1 MDWDFSLFLFKNS
14 FLWYKIHFKLKHLR
28 EYQNPMKVGII
39 GLPQTGKKTL
49 FQILTGNVA
58 LDPAKANKPVPGAAD
73 IMDSR
78 FNTLVDMY
86 QPKKQVRARLD
97 LVLLPKLEAET
108 IASGEIFRD
117 IADMDAICHVIRA
130 FEDDAVYH
138 AQGSVNAWRDFG
150 NVNAE
155 LLMHDQ
161 IFAEKRIQR
170 LADEVKKIKD
180 EARQK
185 ELALMQ
191 RIQEHLEQENPL
203 RLMELTSDED
213 KMIRSYPFITRKKM
227 VIAVN
232 VAEED
237 LGNQDLLARF
247 VPTCQ
252 AQAIEVMLVSAKVEA
267 EIALL
272 DTASEKQEFLGA
284 LGIEETALEMLTRLC
299 LRSLNLI
306 SFFTV
311 SKDEVRQWLVRQEST
326 APQAA
331 GVIHSDLERGF
342 IRAEVFS
349 YNDLISFGSEADLK
363 KAGRFYV
370 EGKTYLVKDGD
381 ILNIR
386 FSV

>member
-1 MDWDFSLFLFKNS
+1 
-14 FLWYKIHFKLKHLR
+14 
-28 EYQNPMKVGII
+28 MKVGII
-39 GLPQTGKKTL
+39 GLPQAGKKTL
-49 FQILTGNVA
+49 FQILTGNE
-58 LDPAKANKPVPGAAD
+58 LTEPAKAGKPVPGAAD
-73 IMDSR
+73 ILDSR
-78 FNTLVDMY
+78 FDTLVAMY
-86 QPKKQVRARLD
+86 EPKKQVRARLD

-108 IASGEIFRD
+108 IAKGDVFRD
-117 IADMDAICHVIRA
+117 IADMDAVCHVIRA

-138 AQGSVNAWRDFG
+138 AAGSVNAWRDFES
-150 NVNAE
+150 VNAE

-170 LADEVKKIKD
+170 LAEEVKKIKD

-191 RIQEHLEQENPL
+191 RIQDHLENEAPL
-203 RLMELTSDED
+203 RLMALTPDED
-213 KMIRSYPFITRKKM
+213 KLIRSYPFITRKKM

-232 VAEED
+232 VGEQD
-237 LGNQDLLARF
+237 LGNQDLLNRF
-247 VPTCQ
+247 APACQ
-252 AQAIEVMLVSAKVEA
+252 AQAIEAMLVSAKVEA

-272 DTASEKQEFLGA
+272 DTAVEKQEFMAA
-284 LGIEETALEMLTRLC
+284 LGIERTALEMLTLLC
-299 LRSLNLI
+299 LRSLNRI

-311 SKDEVRQWLVRQEST
+311 GKDEVRQWLVRQGST
-326 APQAA
+326 APRAA

-349 YNDLISFGSEADLK
+349 YEDLTALGSEAELK
-363 KAGRFYV
+363 KHGRFHV
-370 EGKTYLVKDGD
+370 EGKEYVVKDGD

>member
-1 MDWDFSLFLFKNS
+1 
-14 FLWYKIHFKLKHLR
+14 
-28 EYQNPMKVGII
+28 MKVGII

-49 FQILTGNVA
+49 FQILTGNAAV
-58 LDPAKANKPVPGAAD
+58 DPVKANKPVPGAAD
-73 IMDSR
+73 ILDSR
-78 FNTLVDMY
+78 FDTLVKMY
-86 QPKKQVRARLD
+86 DPKKQVRARLD
-97 LVLLPKLEAET
+97 LVLLPRLEAET
-108 IASGEIFRD
+108 IAAGEIFRD

-138 AQGSVNAWRDFG
+138 AAGSVNAWRDFET
-150 NVNAE
+150 VNAE

-161 IFAEKRIQR
+161 IFAEKRIER
-170 LADEVKKIKD
+170 LTDEVKKIKD
-180 EARQK
+180 ETRQK

-203 RLMELTSDED
+203 RLMDLTSDEE

-232 VAEED
+232 VAEDD

-247 VPTCQ
+247 EPACQ
-252 AQAIEVMLVSAKVEA
+252 AQGIEAMLMSAKVEA

-272 DTASEKQEFLGA
+272 DTPEEKQEFLEA
-284 LGIEETALEMLTRLC
+284 LGIEETALETLTRLC

-311 SKDEVRQWLVRQEST
+311 GKDEVRQWLVRQGST
-326 APQAA
+326 APRAA

-349 YNDLISFGSEADLK
+349 YEDLISLGSEADLK
-363 KAGRFYV
+363 KAGRFFV
-370 EGKTYLVKDGD
+370 EGKTYPVKDGD

>member
-1 MDWDFSLFLFKNS
+1 
-14 FLWYKIHFKLKHLR
+14 
-28 EYQNPMKVGII
+28 MKVGII

-49 FQILTGNVA
+49 FQILTGNAAV
-58 LDPAKANKPVPGAAD
+58 DPAKANKPVPGAAD
-73 IMDSR
+73 ILDSR
-78 FNTLVDMY
+78 FDTLVKLY
-86 QPKKQVRARLD
+86 EPKKQVRARLD

-108 IASGEIFRD
+108 IAAGEIFRD
-117 IADMDAICHVIRA
+117 IADMDAVCHVIRA

-138 AQGSVNAWRDFG
+138 SAGAVNAWRDFET
-150 NVNAE
+150 VNAE

-170 LADEVKKIKD
+170 LTDEVKKIKD
-180 EARQK
+180 ETRHK

-191 RIQEHLEQENPL
+191 RIQEHLEQETPL
-203 RLMELTSDED
+203 RLMDLTLDEE

-232 VAEED
+232 VAEDD

-247 VPTCQ
+247 EPACQ
-252 AQAIEVMLVSAKVEA
+252 AQTIEAMLVSAKVEA

-272 DTASEKQEFLGA
+272 DTPAEKQEFLDA

-311 SKDEVRQWLVRQEST
+311 GKDEVRQWLVRQGST
-326 APQAA
+326 APRAA

-349 YNDLISFGSEADLK
+349 YDDLISLGSEVELK
-363 KAGRFYV
+363 KAGRFFV
-370 EGKTYLVKDGD
+370 EGKTYPVKDGD

>member
-1 MDWDFSLFLFKNS
+1 
-14 FLWYKIHFKLKHLR
+14 
-28 EYQNPMKVGII
+28 MKVGII

-49 FQILTGNVA
+49 FQILTGNEVTDA
-58 LDPAKANKPVPGAAD
+58 AKANKPVPGAAD
-73 IMDSR
+73 ILDSR
-78 FNTLVDMY
+78 FNALKEMY
-86 QPKKQVRARLD
+86 EPKKQVRARLE
-97 LVLLPKLEAET
+97 LVLLPRLEPET
-108 IASGEIFRD
+108 IAGGDVFTE

-138 AQGSVNAWRDFG
+138 ASGSVNAWRDFET
-150 NVNAE
+150 VNAE

-170 LADEVKKIKD
+170 LTDEVKKIKD

-191 RIQEHLEQENPL
+191 CIQQHLELENPL
-203 RLMELTSDED
+203 RLMALTPDEE

-232 VAEED
+232 VSEED
-237 LGNQDLLARF
+237 LGNRDLLDRF
-247 VPTCQ
+247 AQSCD
-252 AQAIEVMLVSAKVEA
+252 AQAIEAMLVSAKVEA

-272 DTASEKQEFLGA
+272 DTVAEKQEFLEA
-284 LGIEETALEMLTRLC
+284 LGIEKTALEVLTLLC

-311 SKDEVRQWLVRQEST
+311 GKDEVRQWLLRQGST
-326 APQAA
+326 APRAA

-349 YNDLISFGSEADLK
+349 FEDLMACKSEAELK
-363 KAGRFYV
+363 KTGRFRV
-370 EGKTYLVKDGD
+370 EGKTYTVKDGD